1 MRRTLVGFAD
11 QDLLTLDEISAS
23 QHVSRAQ
30 VIRQAV
36 SNYLA
41 QFKSADAADAVN
53 ATDEAFGLWRAKK
66 VDGLAFQ
73 NALRE
78 EW

>member
-11 QDLLTLDEISAS
+11 QDLSLLDEISAS
-23 QHVSRAQ
+23 QHVSRAEL
-30 VIRQAV
+30 IRQAV
-36 SNYLA
+36 SNYLE
-41 QFKSADAADAVN
+41 QFKSADADKI
-53 ATDEAFGLWRAKK
+53 TGDAFGLWRAKK

-73 NALRE
+73 NKLRQ